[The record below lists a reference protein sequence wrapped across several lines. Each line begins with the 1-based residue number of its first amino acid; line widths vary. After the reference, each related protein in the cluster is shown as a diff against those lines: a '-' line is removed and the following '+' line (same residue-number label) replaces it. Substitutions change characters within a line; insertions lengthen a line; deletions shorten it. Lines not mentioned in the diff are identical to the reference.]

1 MKSSTNEAYFV
12 GESDKGFNVASM
24 RKYVENKQEMDKA
37 LEAMIRPYLMDG
49 TPAVLDVCCGIGH
62 VLYSL
67 SEMNPGATFKG
78 IDQTPYLIE
87 EAKGLNS
94 GRKNVSFEVG
104 DLFALPDH
112 YAKQFDLSINWKTL
126 SWLPSYE
133 DALVALMRVT
143 KKHIFLSSLFYDGDI
158 DFEIKV
164 RQYKKE
170 GTDQGG
176 FFYYNI
182 YSLPRFI
189 RFVKEHGARH
199 VETQDFNISIDLP
212 RGDID
217 HMGTYTVPLANGS
230 RMQMSGALALPWK
243 LIRID
248 L

>member
-1 MKSSTNEAYFV
+1 
-12 GESDKGFNVASM
+12 
-24 RKYVENKQEMDKA
+24 
-37 LEAMIRPYLMDG
+37 
-49 TPAVLDVCCGIGH
+49 VLH
-62 VLYSL
+62 FL
-67 SEMNPGATFKG
+67 SEGSPEATFKG

-87 EAKGLNS
+87 EAKKLNAE
-94 GRKNVSFEVG
+94 RKNVSFEVG
-104 DLFALPDH
+104 DLFALPER
-112 YAKQFDLSINWKTL
+112 YSKSFDLSINWKTL
-126 SWLPSYE
+126 SWLPTYE
-133 DALVALMRVT
+133 DALVALMDVT

-170 GTDQGG
+170 GTSQGG

-182 YSLPRFI
+182 YSLPRLI
-189 RFVKEHGARH
+189 RFVKEHGAKH
-199 VETQDFNISIDLP
+199 VETQDFNIPIDLP

-217 HMGTYTVPLANGS
+217 HMGTYTVPLADGS